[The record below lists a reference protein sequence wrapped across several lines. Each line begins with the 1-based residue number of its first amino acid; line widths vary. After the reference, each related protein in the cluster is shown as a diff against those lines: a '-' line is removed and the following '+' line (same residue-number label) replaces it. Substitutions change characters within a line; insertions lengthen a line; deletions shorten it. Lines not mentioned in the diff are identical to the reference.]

1 MPMPILCLDYG
12 LCQYVTAFAAVFTP
26 AQGQHLVTVLLG
38 LVLAPERRTLSGLR
52 GKVAGAGSLSALSRF
67 VSGAPWGASEL
78 AEAWQARF
86 RAQLAPRIRAEH
98 ARQRA
103 ARPRRRGRPAA
114 TRVIAFAIFD
124 DSTIAKH
131 AQGETAARMEGVG
144 RHYSTTAKGLVAG
157 HSLFAGLWFV
167 LGRRCPLPPR
177 LYRQRAVAEAE
188 GAPFRSKVDLAVE
201 AVAALVP
208 LPGTQTHVLVDAWYT
223 CRRLWRA
230 ATARGFAITGGLK
243 ANRWLR
249 LADPNAPGKHR
260 RVRLSAY
267 VAGLAPTDF
276 AEVEWRGKRVA
287 AHLVRTFVYKLGAC
301 QVLVVKASAD
311 APPSTARCWATSDL
325 TGDVATVAAYAAT
338 RWEVETY
345 IEDGKELLGLDHYQL
360 TRADAIERFWHLVA
374 CAYLHLDERRDALR
388 AAGDASATLGDALR
402 AEQAAH
408 QRHLLEWLQDQ
419 FRQGASIDDVQH
431 RLAA

>member
-1 MPMPILCLDYG
+1 MPMPILCLDDG
-12 LCQYVTAFAAVFTP
+12 LRRYVTAFAAVFTP
-26 AQGQHLVTVLLG
+26 AQTQHLVTVLLG

-52 GKVAGAGSLSALSRF
+52 GGVAGGGSLSALSRF
-67 VSGAPWGASEL
+67 VSGAPWKAAAL

-86 RAQLAPRIRAEH
+86 RAQLAPRIQAEH

-103 ARPRRRGRPAA
+103 ERPRRRGRPAA
-114 TRVIAFAIFD
+114 TRVTAFAIFD

-131 AQGETAARMEGVG
+131 VQGETEARMEGVG

-157 HSLFAGLWFV
+157 HSLFTGLLFV

-188 GAPFRSKVDLAVE
+188 GAPFRSKVDLALE
-201 AVAALVP
+201 AVGALVP
-208 LPGTQTHVLVDAWYT
+208 LPGTRTHVLVDAWYT
-223 CRRLWRA
+223 CHRLWRA

-249 LADPNAPGKHR
+249 LPDPDAPGEQR

-267 VAGLAPTDF
+267 VAGLTPADF
-276 AEVEWRGKRVA
+276 AQVEWRGKRVA

-301 QVLVVKASAD
+301 QVLVVKGSAD
-311 APPSTARCWATSDL
+311 APAASARCWATSDL
-325 TGDVATVAAYAAT
+325 AADVATVAGYAAT

-345 IEDGKELLGLDHYQL
+345 IEEGKELLGLDHYQL
-360 TRADAIERFWHLVA
+360 TRAEGVERFWHLVA
-374 CAYLHLDERRDALR
+374 CAYLHLDEVRADLA
-388 AAGDASATLGDALR
+388 AAGDAGVTLGAAQR
-402 AEQAAH
+402 AEQATH
-408 QRHLLEWLQDQ
+408 QHHLLEWLQGQ
-419 FRQGASIDDVQH
+419 FRQGASIDDIQH

>member
-1 MPMPILCLDYG
+1 MPIPIVCLDES
-12 LCQYVTAFAAVFTP
+12 LRQYVTAFAAVFSAP
-26 AQGQHLVTVLLG
+26 QAQHLVTVLLG

-52 GKVAGAGSLSALSRF
+52 GRVVGAGSLSALSRF
-67 VSGAPWGASEL
+67 VAGAPWEAAAL
-78 AEAWQARF
+78 AETWQARF
-86 RAQLAPRIRAEH
+86 RAQLAPRIQAEH

-114 TRVIAFAIFD
+114 TRVTAFAIFD

-131 AQGETAARMEGVG
+131 AQGQTAGRMEGVG
-144 RHYSTTAKGLVAG
+144 RHYSTTAGGLVEG
-157 HSLFAGLWFV
+157 HSLFTGLLFV

-208 LPGTQTHVLVDAWYT
+208 PPGADTHVLVDAWYT
-223 CRRLWRA
+223 CHRLWRA
-230 ATARGFAITGGLK
+230 ALARGFAITGGLK

-249 LADPNAPGKHR
+249 LPDPDAPGKHR

-267 VAGLAPTDF
+267 VAGLTPADF
-276 AEVEWRGKRVA
+276 TAVDWRGKRVA

-301 QVLVVKASAD
+301 QILVVKGSAEAPAAS
-311 APPSTARCWATSDL
+311 ARCWATSDL
-325 TGDVATVAAYAAT
+325 AADVAAVAGYAAT

-345 IEDGKELLGLDHYQL
+345 IEEGKELLGLDHYQL
-360 TRADAIERFWHLVA
+360 TRADGVERFWHLVA
-374 CAYLHLDERRDALR
+374 CAYLHLDEVRAGLA
-388 AAGDASATLGDALR
+388 AAGDADATLGDAQR
-402 AEQAAH
+402 AEQAIH
-408 QRHLLEWLQDQ
+408 QRHLLEWLQNQ
-419 FRQGASIDDVQH
+419 FRQGATVDEVHH